1 MMKEY
6 KYIKEII
13 EKGSV
18 EWPYR
23 FFHQGMEMGR
33 ERCFRELE
41 KSGLVGRG
49 GAAFPTSKKW
59 GSVWDAENV
68 VLICNADEGEPGTFK
83 DRYIMEN
90 NPAFLLESMLL
101 SAFIV
106 NARALYIYIRGE
118 YTQAISL
125 MKKEIDQAE
134 VLLDAYREKTGVK
147 LEVEVVV
154 GQGAYVCGD
163 ETSLIN
169 SIEGV
174 RPNSRIKPPYPTQKG
189 LFDAPTIVNN
199 VETLCNLSLII
210 RDGGDFF
217 SSLGVEGSRGTKL
230 ISLSG
235 KIKNP
240 GVYEIEMGKVS
251 LREIIEELGGGIK
264 GDHELKFVIPGGIS
278 TQLFVENEIDVM
290 VDYCSLKQAGSAL
303 GSGAIIVADDT
314 VNAVE
319 MAKNAA
325 DFFSKETCGI
335 CFPCKEGNRQIH
347 NMLNKIYVFEGK
359 REYLKLIREISE
371 TTSRAARCGLGQ
383 SAGNLLV
390 SAIEKIPGDFTY
402 YLPEIELD
410 RDEVKK

>member
-1 MMKEY
+1 MMKEC

-13 EKGSV
+13 EKGTV

-23 FFHQGMEMGR
+23 FFHQGLEMGR

-59 GSVWDAENV
+59 GSVWDTENV

-125 MKKEIDQAE
+125 MKKEIDQAD
-134 VLLDAYREKTGVK
+134 VVLDAYREKTGVK

-303 GSGAIIVADDT
+303 GSGAIIVADET

-402 YLPEIELD
+402 YLPEIDLD

>member
-1 MMKEY
+1 MMKECRY
-6 KYIKEII
+6 MKEII
-13 EKGSV
+13 QKGSL

-23 FFHQGMEMGR
+23 FFHKGMEMGR
-33 ERCFRELE
+33 ERCFVELE
-41 KSGLVGRG
+41 KSELVGRG
-49 GAAFPTSKKW
+49 GAAFSTFKKW
-59 GSVWDAENV
+59 RSTWDSEHV

-106 NARALYIYIRGE
+106 DASELYIYIRGE

-125 MKKEIDQAE
+125 MKMEIDRAKAE
-134 VLLDAYREKTGVK
+134 FDAFQEKTGVE
-147 LEVEVVV
+147 LHVEVIA

-189 LFDAPTIVNN
+189 LFDNPTIVNN

-210 RDGGDFF
+210 RDGGTFY
-217 SSLGVEGSRGTKL
+217 SSLGVDGSRGTKL

-240 GVYEIEMGKVS
+240 GVYEVEMGKVS

-264 GDHELKFVIPGGIS
+264 EECELKFVIPGGIS
-278 TQLFVENEIDVM
+278 TQLFVEDEIDVM
-290 VDYCSLKQAGSAL
+290 VDYCSLKHAGSAL
-303 GSGAIIVADDT
+303 GSGAIIVADDS

-319 MAKNAA
+319 MAMNAA

-347 NMLNKIYVFEGK
+347 SMLSKIYAFEGK

-371 TTSRAARCGLGQ
+371 TTSLAARCGLGQ

-390 SAIEKIPGDFTY
+390 SAIEKIPGDFDY
-402 YLPEIELD
+402 YLPEIDLD
-410 RDEVKK
+410 MEEVMI